1 VHGYPCT
8 RGRAEHD
15 DATRTT
21 QPIERTTVEATDLNT
36 TAEATELDRRR
47 EQVKQALRTDPDFIS
62 VTDID
67 DDQPHQRVLGVETE
81 DGAEFFIVIQ
91 LP

>member
-15 DATRTT
+15 DARTT
-21 QPIERTTVEATDLNT
+21 QPTERTTVETTDLNT
-36 TAEATELDRRR
+36 TAEATELNRHC
-47 EQVKQALRTDPDFIS
+47 EQVKRALRTDPDFIS
-62 VTDID
+62 VTDIED
-67 DDQPHQRVLGVETE
+67 DRPHQRVLGVETE
-81 DGAEFFIVIQ
+81 NGAEFFIVIQ